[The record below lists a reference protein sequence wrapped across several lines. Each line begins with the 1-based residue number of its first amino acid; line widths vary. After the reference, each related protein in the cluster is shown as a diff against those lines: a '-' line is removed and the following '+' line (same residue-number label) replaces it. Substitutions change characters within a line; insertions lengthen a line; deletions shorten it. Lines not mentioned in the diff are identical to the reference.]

1 MSSETGRSASGMRG
15 ALRQAQR
22 TCVQGRRSQAKDHR
36 KSWKSHAW
44 CQAKSVGRST
54 RGSFVN
60 GRYGSVPILPKER
73 DPRLITI
80 RRGGSLTDE
89 HHRMLADWALLCAE
103 HVLHLFEDQQPGDS
117 RPRDAIDLGR
127 AWIRGEVRWGDARQ
141 AAFQANAAA
150 RGMPDP
156 AKFAALSAGQAAA
169 VPHVAAH
176 ELGAAAYA
184 IRAATARVPADD
196 AAQARAKEREWQR
209 GRLPA
214 TIRELVLDDQ
224 QRRSAICWHAFD
236 D

>member
-1 MSSETGRSASGMRG
+1 VAPLPPRRLAG
-15 ALRQAQR
+15 AD
-22 TCVQGRRSQAKDHR
+22 TC
-36 KSWKSHAW
+36 
-44 CQAKSVGRST
+44 
-54 RGSFVN
+54 SFVN
-60 GRYGSVPILPKER
+60 GRYWSVPILPKER

-89 HHRMLADWALLCAE
+89 HHRLLADWALLCAE

-184 IRAATARVPADD
+184 IRAASACVPADD

-209 GRLPA
+209 EHLPA
-214 TIRELVLDDQ
+214 PIRELVLDDQ